1 MRHTREAIHQFLELQ
16 ASGGQTVATFCAENS
31 LKVPTFYCWKKK
43 YGTADPVEPSGFC
56 ELTPLREVSKRKLC
70 LPSGLQL
77 EITGLSTR
85 EIAELVV
92 EIERAHV

>member
-1 MRHTREAIHQFLELQ
+1 MRHTREAIDQFLEQQ
-16 ASGGQTVATFCAENS
+16 ASSSQTVAAFCADND
-31 LKVPTFYCWKKK
+31 LKVPTFYSWKKK
-43 YGTADPVEPSGFC
+43 YGAPDTEEPSGFC
-56 ELTPLREVSKRKLC
+56 ELTPLREVSKRKLY

-92 EIERAHV
+92 EIDRAHV